1 MWMLLHGFTGS
12 PRSWDPVIAR
22 ATLDQAPL
30 RPALFGHRSDWRE
43 LEVASFAD
51 EVRRLS
57 ALASSRRR
65 PRFVAGYS
73 LGARLAAGMLAAAP
87 DLFDAAVLIGLH
99 PGLADEEARRERRE
113 ADAARAYALRT
124 RGVAAFVS
132 DWEKQPLFDTQAGLC
147 AETREQQRRIRLQ
160 HDPEGLARSLEVL
173 GLGAMPFY
181 GRVLSKTTVPVTLMA
196 GSLDTKFRDLATDL
210 AGRSAQVESISVE
223 GAGHNLLLE
232 AREAVAEA
240 LRRAETRAAGGT
252 VA

>member
-30 RPALFGHRSDWRE
+30 RPALLGHRSDWRE

-57 ALASSRRR
+57 ALAS
-65 PRFVAGYS
+65 S

-132 DWEKQPLFDTQAGLC
+132 DWEKQPLFGTQAGLC